1 MDLKNIKKIFFIGI
15 GGIGMSALARYFNT
29 QGITVFGYDRT
40 ETELTKQLIQEG
52 MQIHYED
59 DIRLIPPQIDLV
71 VYTPA
76 IPRNHCQLSYFL
88 QNNFIVKKRSEIL
101 EIITANQYT
110 IAVSGSHG
118 KTTVSSMIAH
128 ILVHSGYNCKA
139 FLGGIALNYHSNF
152 IDSAILQQGMNAQ
165 THGSPENM
173 PCVFVIEADEFD
185 RSFHRLYPNIAV
197 ITAIDT
203 DHLDVY
209 GTLENIQEAF
219 VQFIQ
224 KVKNEGTAVVNEQV
238 SIIPRIP
245 VKTITYGRKNADVIV
260 HNVRYENKLMLF
272 DCQVLHP
279 VAEQLHQWREM
290 RSVMLPMGGSHNAE
304 NAVAAATVATL
315 LNVTPE
321 NIRNALASFKGIK
334 RRFQFIIHT
343 DDFVLIDDYA
353 HHPQEI
359 TRLLHSIK
367 ELYPYKKITVIFQPH
382 LFSRT
387 RDLHEEFARALS
399 IADDVIL
406 LDIYPARELPIPGVT
421 SQMIFDKIKSSSK
434 TLLNKKDLLDY
445 IKKCPQPEVLCITG
459 AGDIDKFVEPIKAH
473 FLNNL
478 SKS

>member
-1 MDLKNIKKIFFIGI
+1 
-15 GGIGMSALARYFNT
+15 
-29 QGITVFGYDRT
+29 
-40 ETELTKQLIQEG
+40 
-52 MQIHYED
+52 
-59 DIRLIPPQIDLV
+59 
-71 VYTPA
+71 
-76 IPRNHCQLSYFL
+76 
-88 QNNFIVKKRSEIL
+88 
-101 EIITANQYT
+101 
-110 IAVSGSHG
+110 
-118 KTTVSSMIAH
+118 
-128 ILVHSGYNCKA
+128 
-139 FLGGIALNYHSNF
+139 
-152 IDSAILQQGMNAQ
+152 
-165 THGSPENM
+165 
-173 PCVFVIEADEFD
+173 
-185 RSFHRLYPNIAV
+185 
-197 ITAIDT
+197 
-203 DHLDVY
+203 
-209 GTLENIQEAF
+209 
-219 VQFIQ
+219 
-224 KVKNEGTAVVNEQV
+224 
-238 SIIPRIP
+238 
-245 VKTITYGRKNADVIV
+245 
-260 HNVRYENKLMLF
+260 MLF